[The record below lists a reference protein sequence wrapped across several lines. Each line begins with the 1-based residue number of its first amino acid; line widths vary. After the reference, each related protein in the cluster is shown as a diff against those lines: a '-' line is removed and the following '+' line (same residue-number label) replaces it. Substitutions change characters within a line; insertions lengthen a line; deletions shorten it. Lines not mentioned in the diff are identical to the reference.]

1 MCVSCYRNVQAGVV
15 ISVTMSKC
23 YKALEPDSDN
33 EFEKMGVRFKIITE
47 DMYPQVAEF
56 MYKNFFPDEPV
67 SR

>member
-1 MCVSCYRNVQAGVV
+1 MCVSCYRSVPAGIV

-47 DMYPQVAEF
+47 DMYPKVADF
-56 MYKNFFPDEPV
+56 MYQNYFPDEPIF
-67 SR
+67 R

>member
-1 MCVSCYRNVQAGVV
+1 
-15 ISVTMSKC
+15 MSKC

-47 DMYPQVAEF
+47 DMNPQVAEF

>member
-1 MCVSCYRNVQAGVV
+1 MCVSCYRNVQADVV
-15 ISVTMSKC
+15 IGVTMSKC